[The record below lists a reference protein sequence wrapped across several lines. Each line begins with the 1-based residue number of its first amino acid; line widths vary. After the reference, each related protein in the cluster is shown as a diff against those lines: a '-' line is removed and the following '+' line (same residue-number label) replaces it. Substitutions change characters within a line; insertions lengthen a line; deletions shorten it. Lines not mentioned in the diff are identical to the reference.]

1 LIWLVPLP
9 IINTQTEPG
18 AQSLAIIAVLAYL
31 IMLLLFLIRKG
42 MKGDN
47 RFGSN
52 SLAANT

>member
-1 LIWLVPLP
+1 LIWLAPLP
-9 IINTQTEPG
+9 IINTQTETG

>member
-1 LIWLVPLP
+1 LIWLAPLH

-18 AQSLAIIAVLAYL
+18 AQSLAIIAVLACL